1 MGTRKDGVEIGC
13 RIEGSLFS
21 PGSKNN
27 SHSVKKQLRI
37 TKTLKGK
44 VHNSGGSLEVKQVE
58 RHRQAW
64 AGYHNAGGWRYVGTQ
79 PETEYHYTN
88 VEASVRENSSPSRQI
103 QMQIS
108 LRDSV
113 TRFSNHL
120 KNLYLGTE

>member
-1 MGTRKDGVEIGC
+1 MEIGC

-37 TKTLKGK
+37 TKNLKGK

-64 AGYHNAGGWRYVGTQ
+64 AGYHNAGGGDMWGPNPKQNITIPMSKQVFERIQARAVRSKCKYLKGT
-79 PETEYHYTN
+79 
-88 VEASVRENSSPSRQI
+88 VSRDFRTI
-103 QMQIS
+103 
-108 LRDSV
+108 
-113 TRFSNHL
+113 
-120 KNLYLGTE
+120 